1 MSDFQTIRTV
11 PLEDRRAYVP
21 SDVMSLAQYKL
32 WKETFNENLPRE
44 NAKIRA
50 RNAKLHESQKPEVE
64 LDPFPMGTITMMAP
78 KQFIIIRQDY
88 KRILFPAGI
97 FECPEDLALDWYLLA
112 NGAKAYNNAV
122 TNPIA
127 KPKELTEAETAV
139 EDVPVKNPVAA
150 KRVRM

>member
-1 MSDFQTIRTV
+1 MSDFQTIKTV

-32 WKETFNENLPRE
+32 WKEAFNENLPRE

-97 FECPEDLALDWYLLA
+97 FECPEELASDWYLLA

-127 KPKELTEAETAV
+127 KPKELTEAETAI

>member
-21 SDVMSLAQYKL
+21 SDVMSLAQYKT
-32 WKETFNENLPRE
+32 WKVKFNEDLPRE
-44 NAKIRA
+44 NAKIQA
-50 RNAKLHESQKPEVE
+50 RNAKLHESQKPEIEAE
-64 LDPFPMGTITMMAP
+64 LFPMETVTMMAP

-97 FECPEDLALDWYLLA
+97 FECPIELADDWYLLA
-112 NGAKAYNNAV
+112 NNATKYANAV

-127 KPKELTEAETAV
+127 KPKDLTEAETAI

>member
-1 MSDFQTIRTV
+1 MSDFQTIKTL

-21 SDVMSLAQYKL
+21 SDVMSLAQYKT
-32 WKETFNENLPRE
+32 WKIKFNEDLPRE
-44 NAKIRA
+44 NAKIQA

-64 LDPFPMGTITMMAP
+64 LDPFPMETVTMMCA

-97 FECPEDLALDWYLLA
+97 FECPIELSLDWYLLA

-127 KPKELTEAETAV
+127 KTKELTEAETAV